1 MYVAFTS
8 HIRTTFHYTNNTMA
22 CNMQQNITL
31 QVFLYFS
38 TLKLG
43 VFIVNIGPD
52 LWFGRK
58 YFFFEI

>member
-1 MYVAFTS
+1 
-8 HIRTTFHYTNNTMA
+8 
-22 CNMQQNITL
+22 MQQNITL